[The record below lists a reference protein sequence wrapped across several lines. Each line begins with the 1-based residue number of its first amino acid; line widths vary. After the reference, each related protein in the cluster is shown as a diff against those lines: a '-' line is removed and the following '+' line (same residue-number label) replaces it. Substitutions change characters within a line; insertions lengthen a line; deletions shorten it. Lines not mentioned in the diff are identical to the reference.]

1 LEVVDTAST
10 IGQVRIGGSGVGTLF
25 AGMTAGSIGFLHS
38 NTGTLAFGTS
48 TSDNNLVERARIDS
62 SGRLLVGTTN
72 TDPTFNRVNGLVIT
86 ASGSIFS
93 RSSAGWDAG
102 LSSTSGNNIFFYTD
116 NGSARVTAGFI
127 SSNGAT
133 TTYNAASDY
142 RLKENIQPMTGAL
155 AKVIQ
160 LKPVTFDW
168 KDEFA
173 GTQKNSQGFIAHE
186 LAEVCSQAVTG
197 EKDAVDANGNPKYQG
212 IDTSVLVATLVAS
225 IQEQQ
230 ALITQLTA
238 RITALEST

>member
-1 LEVVDTAST
+1 MYIYPAANQIGWATTNGTTKMLLDAS
-10 IGQVRIGGSGVGTLF
+10 G
-25 AGMTAGSIGFLHS
+25 
-38 NTGTLAFGTS
+38 N
-48 TSDNNLVERARIDS
+48 
-62 SGRLLVGTTN
+62 LLVGTTN
-72 TDPTFNRVNGLVIT
+72 ADPTANRVNGTNINN
-86 ASGSIFS
+86 AGAIYS
-93 RSSAGWDAG
+93 RSSGWDVG
-102 LSSTSGNNIFFYTD
+102 LNTTSGNNIFFYTD

-133 TTYNAASDY
+133 TLYNAASDY

-197 EKDAVDANGNPKYQG
+197 EKDAIDANGNPKYQG

-238 RITALEST
+238 RITALEGT